1 MNSEPPVKH
10 VLNRV
15 KMRRTVPI
23 VAGAG
28 VFALVAIWTLTATP
42 RYKSSASL
50 RISNNSSTASPLL
63 DQLQSVPGI
72 GLAGL
77 GRDELE
83 TEIGILRSRR
93 ISELVIDSLALMVRV
108 AKPAGIR
115 DSILTA
121 HAVGASDV
129 DGKLVFTRA
138 ADGRFQVTA
147 EKLIG
152 AEFSPTTVAA
162 GDSLRVG
169 SITLRLDDALAKTKL
184 EKFEV
189 QILPRFKALKRFDD
203 MLDIRQQEG
212 GSRLVIISYEDSDR
226 LQAARAVDRVVREYV
241 AYTNANDASDDK
253 FRSVELGQ
261 AVDSV
266 AKALAKAEEKLRAFK
281 ENQKILIPD
290 EQATQQLKRIALL
303 RTTLDG
309 LEVERNALSR
319 MLALISQRSD
329 NGRSPLAYRQL
340 ATFPSLI
347 ANKAIQDYLANL
359 VELENKRSELSLRRT
374 GENDEM
380 RELSAR
386 ISELETGLNRIGTQY
401 EESLEQQISVATASV
416 KNMTSDLDVFPRQE
430 MDYVRLLRERT
441 IANEGY
447 IILQKQLKQAELS
460 TALRTEKVRVV
471 DSAHVAN
478 ERDVEFP
485 KTAVQLLLG
494 MILGVAVGVTIAFGR
509 EILAGNPDQANTS
522 TVQNSGSVSA
532 P

>member
-1 MNSEPPVKH
+1 M
-10 VLNRV
+10 LTRV
-15 KMRRTVPI
+15 RMRRTVPI
-23 VAGAG
+23 VAGVG

-42 RYKSSASL
+42 RYKSTATL
-50 RISNNSSTASPLL
+50 RIASNSSAASPLL

-93 ISELVIDSLALMVRV
+93 ISELVVDSLALMVRV

-121 HAVGASDV
+121 RATGASDV
-129 DGKLVFTRA
+129 EGMVHFVRTT
-138 ADGRFQVTA
+138 DGRFQVTA
-147 EKLIG
+147 DKLTG
-152 AEFSPTTVAA
+152 AELTPTTVAA
-162 GDSLRVG
+162 GDTLRVG
-169 SITLRLDDALAKTKL
+169 SIVLHLDEGLAKSKT
-184 EKFEV
+184 ESFDV
-189 QILPRFKALKRFDD
+189 QLLPRFKALKRFDD

-212 GSRLVIISYEDSDR
+212 GSRLVVIAYEDSDR
-226 LQAARAVDRVVREYV
+226 QQAARAVDRVVREYV
-241 AYTNANDASDDK
+241 AYTNANDASDDQ
-253 FRSVELGQ
+253 FRAVELGQ

-266 AKALAKAEEKLRAFK
+266 ARALVKAEERLRTFK
-281 ENQKILIPD
+281 ETQKILVPD

-309 LEVERNALSR
+309 LEVERNALSKL
-319 MLALISQRSD
+319 LALIATRSD

-374 GENDEM
+374 GDNDEM

-386 ISELETGLNRIGTQY
+386 IAELEQGLNRIGTQY
-401 EESLEQQISVATASV
+401 EESLDQQISVATASV

-430 MDYVRLLRERT
+430 MDYVRLLRDRT
-441 IANEGY
+441 IANEGFL
-447 IILQKQLKQAELS
+447 ILQKQLKQAELS

-478 ERDVEFP
+478 VNDVEFP

-494 MILGVAVGVTIAFGR
+494 AILAVAVGLTIAFGR
-509 EILAGNPDQANTS
+509 EILAGNPVQANTS
-522 TVQNSGSVSA
+522 VDQNSGSVSA